1 MDLAGNP
8 PFFQIS
14 KKRRICNDITSKS
27 QFHALLYDIPDLRIL
42 LRKIIQGIESKM
54 YRFFIFFHH
63 MGKNLQLTV
72 CAKLHIVTE
81 NFPAV

>member
-63 MGKNLQLTV
+63 MGKDLQLTV
-72 CAKLHIVTE
+72 CAKLHIITE
-81 NFPAV
+81 NFPSV